1 MKYHP
6 FSCNVLWKTGSYF
19 LNVIIFNA
27 SSFFFHFIV
36 FTQLLMN
43 EFAHILIHISKI
55 FNSRVS
61 LKMLFPIFL
70 AIIEKELW
78 IQLLTSNFQNST
90 FEKNTITVA
99 EVALIQVSIL
109 NIGLNKTKRKIN
121 GKTHGMPWHL
131 QNIEN
136 LCVLGFSLFCRL
148 CHEV

>member
-6 FSCNVLWKTGSYF
+6 FSCNVLWKTYF

-27 SSFFFHFIV
+27 SSFFFFFISSC
-36 FTQLLMN
+36 LLKSWWTN
-43 EFAHILIHISKI
+43 LHISWST
-55 FNSRVS
+55 FG
-61 LKMLFPIFL
+61 KMLFPIFL

-78 IQLLTSNFQNST
+78 IQLQTSNFQNST

-136 LCVLGFSLFCRL
+136 SCVLGFSVFCHL